1 MTASRNLLRVLD
13 ANSNRAR
20 EALRVCEDL
29 VRFAPG
35 PASPERSRGFAEASP
50 ASAFRALRTL
60 RQHLNAQLR
69 RLPVS
74 AAEAVRA
81 RDSVRDPGRGAASGS
96 VKSVEHL
103 LLINLQ
109 RAKEALRVLEECC
122 RLLAP
127 RQARRFQS
135 LRFRTYDVER
145 DLLLRLAALR
155 DRGSRRRARP

>member
-1 MTASRNLLRVLD
+1 MAVSRNLLRVLD

-29 VRFAPG
+29 VRFAAG
-35 PASPERSRGFAEASP
+35 P
-50 ASAFRALRTL
+50 ASAFRALRAL

-74 AAEAVRA
+74 AAEALRA
-81 RDSVRDPGRGAASGS
+81 RNSARDPGRGAASGS

>member
-1 MTASRNLLRVLD
+1 MLD

-20 EALRVCEDL
+20 EGLRVCEDL
-29 VRFAPG
+29 VRF
-35 PASPERSRGFAEASP
+35 SPSP
-50 ASAFRALRTL
+50 ASAFRALRRL
-60 RQHLNAQLR
+60 RQHLNARLR

-74 AAEAVRA
+74 AASLVRA
-81 RDSVRDPGRGAASGS
+81 RDSIRDPGRGAASGS

-109 RAKEALRVLEECC
+109 RTKEALRVLEESC

-127 RQARRFQS
+127 RQARGFQS

-145 DLLLRLAALR
+145 NLLIRLAALR
-155 DRGSRRRARP
+155 HRGSRRRARP

>member
-1 MTASRNLLRVLD
+1 MD
-13 ANSNRAR
+13 ANANRAR
-20 EALRVCEDL
+20 EALRVCEDV
-29 VRFAPG
+29 VRFAAG
-35 PASPERSRGFAEASP
+35 P

-60 RQHLNAQLR
+60 RQSLNAQLR

-74 AAEAVRA
+74 TAQALRA
-81 RDSVRDPGRGAASGS
+81 RDSLRDPGRGAASGS

-145 DLLLRLAALR
+145 DLLLRLAAVR
-155 DRGSRRRARP
+155 HHRPRRRARP